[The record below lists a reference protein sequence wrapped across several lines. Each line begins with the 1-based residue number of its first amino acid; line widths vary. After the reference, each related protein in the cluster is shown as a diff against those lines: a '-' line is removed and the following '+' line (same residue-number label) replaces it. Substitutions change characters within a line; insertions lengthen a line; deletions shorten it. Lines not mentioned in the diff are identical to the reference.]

1 MDISSTSAI
10 VHSNQEGIEKAKT
23 NNMTV
28 QDKPT
33 DEVQSESVIDT
44 QHMAV
49 SADGDTVDISVEA
62 AALSAQSAS
71 KESAAASAESAS
83 AKAASSSVSSSG
95 ASTSD

>member
-1 MDISSTSAI
+1 MDISSKSAI

-49 SADGDTVDISVEA
+49 SADGDTVISVLKRQPCL
-62 AALSAQSAS
+62 LSRR
-71 KESAAASAESAS
+71 
-83 AKAASSSVSSSG
+83 AKNQLQLLLNPHRLRQQVHP
-95 ASTSD
+95 